1 MRKEQ
6 LKIDDSEIISI
17 LDASYRSAKTITLCM
32 TLLGG
37 TSPGVWAII
46 PTIMRKFGVFP
57 PDRELPATA
66 WYTSRDTDS
75 PNYEILSTLQY
86 FSMQYGF
93 FTGVVPDLL
102 FVSIV
107 IHAAG
112 LLEVLNARL
121 RRVGEMSRK
130 RSVHTCKPDKPR
142 EKHSDGV
149 SSAEIMWKDLCIC
162 IKYHQDI
169 IELIKETERLL
180 SKLVLLQF
188 MGATVIICVTLYQSS
203 KNTENI
209 AALLMLQLYL
219 GVIIYE
225 IFMYCWYAQDILY
238 QNSRL
243 AKSAYSC
250 GWPGAPLK
258 LQRALVFIIC
268 RTQRPLGL
276 TAGKFYYVSRETFV
290 RLMSASYSYYA
301 LLNQVN
307 DK

>member
-6 LKIDDSEIISI
+6 LKMDDSEIVSI

-32 TLLGG
+32 TFLGG

-46 PTIMRKFGVFP
+46 PTIMRKLGIFP
-57 PDRELPATA
+57 PERELPATA

-93 FTGVVPDLL
+93 FTGVAPDLL

-130 RSVHTCKPDKPR
+130 RSVNTRKPDKPP
-142 EKHSDGV
+142 EKLSDGV
-149 SSAEIMWKDLCIC
+149 SSAEIMWKELCIC

-238 QNSRL
+238 Q
-243 AKSAYSC
+243 
-250 GWPGAPLK
+250 
-258 LQRALVFIIC
+258 
-268 RTQRPLGL
+268 
-276 TAGKFYYVSRETFV
+276 
-290 RLMSASYSYYA
+290 LMSASYSYYA